1 MPSTAPIPARA
12 GGSQQRSPVFEPFT
26 LPNGSVI
33 PNRLAKAAMEEN
45 MAASGQLPDKSLF
58 RLYRRWSRGGA
69 GLIITGNVMVHA
81 AALTGP
87 GGVVLDADSPL
98 EPFRQW
104 AAAAKSGGARVWMQI
119 NHPGRQVRAD
129 MPGVAWGPSAIRV
142 DVGKNSKRFA
152 DPVAMTAR
160 QIEETVD
167 RFAETAR
174 RAEEAGFDGVEIHA
188 AHGYL
193 LSQFL
198 SPLANRRTDQWG
210 GSLENR
216 ARLLLDI
223 VRAVR
228 AAVASTFTVA
238 VKLNSAD
245 FQRGGFDADDAA
257 NVIAMLAP
265 LGVDVVELSGGSY
278 EAPAMTGQASD
289 QRTRAREAYFL
300 ALAEEL
306 ATNSPLPL
314 MLTGGVVRLPV
325 AEEILAGGI
334 DLVGMGSALA
344 VDPDLPNRWRQDP
357 GAKVELAPV
366 RIEDKAVASA
376 ASMAR
381 VRQQLRRLGAD
392 RRTRPGI
399 NPKVA
404 LVKETLLQR
413 RALCRYRTWLDSR
426 AA

>member
-1 MPSTAPIPARA
+1 MPSTAPTPARS
-12 GGSQQRSPVFEPFT
+12 GGAERTSPVFAPFT
-26 LPNGSVI
+26 LPNGSVV

-45 MAASGQLPDKSLF
+45 MAASGQLPDESLF
-58 RLYRRWSRGGA
+58 RLYRRWSRGGV

-81 AALTGP
+81 EALTGP
-87 GGVVLDADSPL
+87 GGVVLDAESPL
-98 EPFRQW
+98 EPFRRW
-104 AAAAKSGGARVWMQI
+104 AVAAKSGGARVWMQI

-129 MPGVAWGPSAIRV
+129 MPGVAWTPSAIRV

-152 DPVAMTAR
+152 DPVEMTPR
-160 QIEETVD
+160 QIEETVQ
-167 RFAETAR
+167 RFAQTAG

-198 SPLANRRTDQWG
+198 SPLANRRADQWG

-228 AAVASTFTVA
+228 AAVAPSFAVA

-245 FQRGGFDADDAA
+245 FQRGGFDTDDAA
-257 NVIAMLAP
+257 TVIAMLAP

-300 ALAEEL
+300 SLAEEL
-306 ATNSPLPL
+306 AATSPLPL
-314 MLTGGVVRLPV
+314 MLTGGVLRRPV
-325 AEEILAGGI
+325 AEEVLAGGI

-344 VDPDLPNRWRQDP
+344 VDPDLPNRWRQDTD
-357 GAKVELAPV
+357 AKVELTPV
-366 RIEDKAVASA
+366 EIKDKAVASA

-381 VRQQLRRLGAD
+381 VRQQLRRLGAG
-392 RRTRPGI
+392 RRTRPGMD
-399 NPKVA
+399 PKVA
-404 LVKETLLQR
+404 LLKETVLQR
-413 RALCRYRTWLDSR
+413 RALRRYRTWLNNR